1 MKYDVFLSHASKD
14 KTEFVEELKKSFDK
28 LGISVFYDTDVIDW
42 GDNWKQKILEGLK
55 NCHFGV
61 IVISKNF
68 FDRTWTEKELKA
80 LLNRQNEEGEKIIL
94 PILYN
99 VSIEEI
105 NKKYKKLSD
114 IQFIDS
120 SVLSVKDITICLA
133 KVLLSYKNEEQKSN
147 PTKFQIIKNYC
158 EVRMSSSLEFFDW
171 VKPLIENNSFI
182 KAYGNNS
189 WIGWQH
195 CDYEGKSYPLFQCRN
210 GLFRINPEYLNDFKK
225 YYEKVIKPQI

>member
-28 LGISVFYDTDVIDW
+28 LGISVFYDTDAINW

-120 SVLSVKDITICLA
+120 SVLNVKDITIC
-133 KVLLSYKNEEQKSN
+133 KEVLKKLNFNPNVKYGGVLEVVLSMVKDVMQEFYYGRGA
-147 PTKFQIIKNYC
+147 NY
-158 EVRMSSSLEFFDW
+158 E
-171 VKPLIENNSFI
+171 IQNQN
-182 KAYGNNS
+182 
-189 WIGWQH
+189 
-195 CDYEGKSYPLFQCRN
+195 
-210 GLFRINPEYLNDFKK
+210 
-225 YYEKVIKPQI
+225 